1 MKQKFKITGM
11 SCSACAA
18 GIEKAVKNTDGVKSV
33 SVSLM
38 GEYMVVEFGDGVS
51 KEHLIDVVK
60 KLGYGCSVLDN
71 RVIKEEKKGKNYADV
86 LRTRF
91 IASLI
96 FLLPLMYFSMGKMI
110 GLPEP
115 SMTVS
120 MALCWVLA
128 SVVIG
133 INYKFFTGGVK
144 AVINRSPN
152 MDTLISLGSFAA
164 YVYSVVISIMH
175 FCGNAMETHVF
186 FESAAMVLTLVTL
199 GKWLEEL
206 SKKKTGKE
214 IEKLSAMLPDTVCVK
229 REGVELTVSLSEVVK
244 GDILIVKAGDFLPV
258 DGTVTSGSGGVDKSA
273 ITGESLPV
281 EITVGDKVP
290 SGSVLRSGYVE
301 IVAEKVG
308 ADTVFSKI
316 IDAVREAGA
325 SKAPIQKLADK
336 IAGVFVPVV
345 TAIALVTFV
354 IWIAVTGDVGRA
366 VNFAVNVLVIS
377 CPCSL
382 GLATPVAVMAA
393 TGKAANRGVLFKDA
407 ESLQKIG
414 NVDCVILD
422 KTATITEGKPSVTD
436 FIVYDTD
443 KAEKVKAVC
452 SALEAK
458 SSHPLGQSII
468 EYCGKNNIEV
478 EGFEYVIGKG
488 VKGKIDGVDYYLG
501 SADFIKGEKPSA
513 GDYEGAVMYLSD
525 DKKLLAEIKVSD
537 GIKSDSKFAVEKLK
551 SFGILPVMATGDKQS
566 VAKKVAQSVGI
577 YEVRSEVMPED
588 KLKISDEYKEKGYLV
603 AMCGDG
609 INDSPALKSAYIG
622 VAMGNGTDIAIES
635 SDGVLAGGKLT
646 SLCDAIA
653 IGKKAMRLIKEN
665 LFWAFFYNVIAIPI
679 AAGVLVPVGFSFA
692 PWVAGACMSISSLFV
707 VTNAL
712 RINGYKGVESGDTN
726 VRKAAATR
734 AISDKNVHSEEK
746 GSIVVKVSGMM
757 CNHCAGKVTEA
768 LKALSGVKEVKISLE
783 NKTATVLCEE
793 ETKPD
798 AKELKNVIENAGYK
812 FSGIEK

>member
-1 MKQKFKITGM
+1 MKQKFKVTDM

-18 GIEKAVKNTDGVKSV
+18 GIEKAVKNIDGVKSV

-38 GEYMVVEFGDGVS
+38 GEYMIAEFNESVG
-51 KEHLIDVVK
+51 EETIITVVK
-60 KLGYGCSVLDN
+60 KLGYGCSVFNGVAGKKD
-71 RVIKEEKKGKNYADV
+71 KEKQKSYADV

-91 IASLI
+91 IISLA
-96 FLLPLMYFSMGKMI
+96 FLLPLMYFSMGKMV

-120 MALCWVLA
+120 MALCWAFA
-128 SVVIG
+128 SIVIG

-164 YVYSVVISIMH
+164 YAYSVVISIMH
-175 FCGNAMETHVF
+175 FCGNMVETHVF

-206 SKKKTGKE
+206 SKKRTGKE
-214 IEKLSAMLPDTVCVK
+214 IEKLSDMLPDTVCVK
-229 REGVELTVSLSEVVK
+229 RNGKEEAVSLSSVVK
-244 GDILIVKAGDFLPV
+244 GDVLIVKAGDFLPV
-258 DGTVTSGSGGVDKSA
+258 DGTVVSGGGGVDKSA

-281 EITVGDKVP
+281 EISTGDKVP

-301 IVAEKVG
+301 VVAEKVG
-308 ADTVFSKI
+308 ADTVFSRI

-325 SKAPIQKLADK
+325 SKAPIQRLADK
-336 IAGVFVPVV
+336 IAGIFVPVV
-345 TAIALVTFV
+345 TAIAIVTFIV
-354 IWIAVTGDVGRA
+354 WIAVTGDVGRA

-393 TGKAANRGVLFKDA
+393 TGKAANKGVLFKDA
-407 ESLQKIG
+407 EALQKIG

-422 KTATITEGKPSVTD
+422 KTATITEGKPKVTD
-436 FIVYDTD
+436 FIVTG
-443 KAEKVKAVC
+443 EKEKIEKYKSVC

-458 SSHPLGQSII
+458 SSHPLGASVI
-468 EYCGKNNIEV
+468 EFCGKNDLAV
-478 EGFEYVIGKG
+478 ENFEYVIGKG
-488 VKGKIDGVDYYLG
+488 VKGEIDGETYYLG
-501 SADFIKGEKPSA
+501 SADFVKGENVEIK
-513 GDYEGAVMYLSD
+513 DYEGAVIYLSD
-525 DKKLLAEIKVSD
+525 DKKPLAIIKVSD
-537 GIKSDSKFAVEKLK
+537 GIKSDSKFAIEKLK
-551 SFGILPVMATGDKQS
+551 SFGILPVMATGDKET
-566 VAKKVAQSVGI
+566 VARKVAASVGI
-577 YEVRSEVMPED
+577 DEIRSEVMPED
-588 KLKISDEYKEKGYLV
+588 KLKISEEYKSKGYHV

-609 INDSPALKSAYIG
+609 INDSPALKGAYIG

-635 SDGVLAGGKLT
+635 SDVVLAGGKLT

-653 IGKKAMRLIKEN
+653 VGKKAMKLIKEN

-679 AAGVLVPVGFSFA
+679 AAGVLVPIGVSFA
-692 PWVAGACMSISSLFV
+692 PWVAGACMSVSSLFV

-712 RINGYKGVESGDTN
+712 RINSYKGAEMKKDEQVEN
-726 VRKAAATR
+726 KIPAA
-734 AISDKNVHSEEK
+734 DKTPESVKS
-746 GSIVVKVSGMM
+746 VVIRVDGMM

-768 LKALSGVKEVKISLE
+768 LMAVANVKDVKIDL
-783 NKTATVLCEE
+783 NKKTATAYYESDKKL
-793 ETKPD
+793 D
-798 AKELKNVIENAGYK
+798 AEALKNAIVNAGYK
-812 FSGIEK
+812 FVKVVK